1 MKPIRAATIAAIA
14 CITFGVSASTSEAK
28 ACSGSVSRHA
38 GLTTLT
44 ATNIAVSGGMT
55 CAYGRGII
63 GRFFDRQLRDF
74 NGCAVPAANGGQCR
88 VGLYRC
94 SKRGTHR
101 LVGGCFAAS
110 GKVVGFDEAD
120 RGGG

>member
-1 MKPIRAATIAAIA
+1 MTALRVVTTAAVVCIALGAFASSSQARA
-14 CITFGVSASTSEAK
+14 CG
-28 ACSGSVSRHA
+28 GSVSRHA

-55 CAYGRGII
+55 CAYGRVVI

-101 LVGGCFAAS
+101 LVGGCVAAS